1 MVFYSG
7 LTVIGIFTVASA
19 IAIIGSTDLPFYP
32 GGLPGPG
39 LWPFSLAVL
48 LLVLC
53 LLDLLE
59 RKALKEFNWKT
70 KVDKDSLKR
79 LVLFSVLL
87 VVMPIWG
94 TLTIGMLPS
103 LALYLFVSLFIWY
116 HLTLKVSIGVVVIL
130 VGSIGLLFSLFLN
143 VRFPMGM
150 LS

>member
-7 LTVIGIFTVASA
+7 IIVIGMLILASI
-19 IAIIGSTDLPFYP
+19 IAIMGSTDLPFYP

-39 LWPFSLAVL
+39 LWPFALAVL
-48 LLVLC
+48 LVVFC
-53 LLDLLE
+53 ILDLLE
-59 RKALKEFNWKT
+59 RKALKGFNWKT
-70 KVDKDSLKR
+70 KVDKESLKR
-79 LVLFSVLL
+79 LVLFSILL